1 MGILSNLTEEEKE
14 QLKDYVNAIKETK
27 RAIGELLNKAKNQPV
42 AKNEEWGGS
51 RKDMVMPINEKKKRK

>member
-1 MGILSNLTEEEKE
+1 MGILSNLSEEEKE

-27 RAIGELLNKAKNQPV
+27 KAIGELLHKAKKKPV

-51 RKDMVMPINEKKKRK
+51 RKDMVMPVNEKKKSK